1 MQPDPPRRTVRFPW
15 RDLPEQLQAFAER
28 WPAAVADARGH
39 GFAAPSEP
47 AHLYLPLVATRP
59 RPGEGIGAY
68 AARLEAALGVQ
79 VVLLV
84 RAGAVALG
92 CWEGDELVA
101 HKALRKYV
109 VRGNGRAQ
117 ATHLKTRG
125 KSRYGSRLRLQN
137 WRRLLAETNERL
149 GELWQQSDPPD
160 RVFWSAPVRVWADLL
175 AAEPLPPFARDAACL
190 QRVPLHVHRPDFDE
204 LLRVRTWL
212 EHGRLQLPE

>member
-1 MQPDPPRRTVRFPW
+1 MQPDEPLRRVRFHW
-15 RDLPEQLQAFAER
+15 RDLPEQLAAFAGR

-39 GFAAPSEP
+39 AFVVTAAP
-47 AHLYLPLVATRP
+47 ARLQLPLVVLRP
-59 RPGEGIGAY
+59 APGERIADFVARVD
-68 AARLEAALGVQ
+68 AADVLQ

-92 CWEGDELVA
+92 AWQDGELIV

-137 WRRLLAETNERL
+137 WRALLAETNERL
-149 GELWQQSDPPD
+149 RDLWQQHGPPA
-160 RVFWSAPVRVWADLL
+160 RVFWSAPVRVWADLH
-175 AAEPLPPFARDAACL
+175 AAVPPPPFARDDPAL
-190 QRVPLHVHRPDFDE
+190 QRLPLHVHRPDFDE
-204 LLRVRTWL
+204 LLRVRVWL
-212 EHGRLQLPE
+212 EHGCLELPR